1 EFTEYFIVTY
11 TFREFLGGCSRIGRV
26 TLGVEVLGY
35 GLGLLGAETKC
46 TVGLRLQCTKV
57 EWNRGLPDGLLYP
70 HTFYRCIGAPALFK
84 DLFDGFLLEYPAP
97 AAFRNQVRLKEGL
110 YNPVGDGFKLPYL
123 LFPFNEYCKGR
134 CLHPP
139 CRELYESIGGLLN

>member
-1 EFTEYFIVTY
+1 FILLFTLMGNVGSFKFINMILEFSVLFEFTEYFIVTY
-11 TFREFLGGCSRIGRV
+11 TFREFLGRCSRIGRV

-57 EWNRGLPDGLLYP
+57 EWNRGLSDGLLYP

-97 AAFRNQVRLKEGL
+97 AAFRNQ
-110 YNPVGDGFKLPYL
+110 
-123 LFPFNEYCKGR
+123 
-134 CLHPP
+134 
-139 CRELYESIGGLLN
+139 